1 MRKHIEEIYKMLNN
15 YDFLLNELPS
25 LYTKLRDMEDSTISW
40 TQNKPQLENIIKA
53 LEDLKSNINDI
64 KTPVA
69 RK

>member
-1 MRKHIEEIYKMLNN
+1 MLNN

-40 TQNKPQLENIIKA
+40 TENKPQLENIIKA

>member
-40 TQNKPQLENIIKA
+40 TENKPQLENIIKA